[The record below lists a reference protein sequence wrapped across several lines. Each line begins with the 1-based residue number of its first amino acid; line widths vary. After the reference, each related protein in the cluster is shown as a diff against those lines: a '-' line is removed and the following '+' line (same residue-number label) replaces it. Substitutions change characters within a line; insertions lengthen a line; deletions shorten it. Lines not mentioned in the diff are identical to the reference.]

1 MELPD
6 DFSEMTYQTETSVEK
21 EYFLLCET
29 CGELI
34 ECSHI
39 ITSQEIQHWLNLEK
53 FDITDIQDCYEL
65 HIVLN
70 DDIRAFSQ

>member
-29 CGELI
+29 CGVFTYHYKSRNTALVK
-34 ECSHI
+34 
-39 ITSQEIQHWLNLEK
+39 LRK
-53 FDITDIQDCYEL
+53 
-65 HIVLN
+65 V
-70 DDIRAFSQ
+70 